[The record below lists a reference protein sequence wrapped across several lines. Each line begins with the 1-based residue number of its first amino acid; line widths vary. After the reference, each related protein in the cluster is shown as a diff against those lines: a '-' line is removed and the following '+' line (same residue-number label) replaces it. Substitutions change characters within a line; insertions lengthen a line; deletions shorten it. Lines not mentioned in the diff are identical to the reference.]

1 MHLCKRFTRKTFSIF
16 SIFPIL
22 LYHITAP
29 KCDWTNPAAQSVN
42 RKQIQ
47 SLECYHRNT
56 IEVSLSPTEYV
67 CMCVCLFNTMKIV
80 QVIVQG
86 GGAMFAHGFQVFSLL
101 SHII

>member
-47 SLECYHRNT
+47 SLECYHRKT

-80 QVIVQG
+80 QVIVG